1 MEYNFEISQLQKL
14 INLSIQLS
22 SERNLEKLIS
32 LIIQNAIDLLR
43 AERSTVFLLD
53 KEKNELYS
61 FVGVGLKKQ
70 EIRFPISQGIAGEV
84 VRTGK
89 ILLINDPY
97 QHSLFNPEIDQQ
109 TGFITRNILTIPLKN
124 YISETIGVF
133 QVLNKISGNFDEQDK
148 NYALAFASIA
158 AVAIE
163 NAQLIEQHKKQIVEL
178 EKAYKELKEAQETII
193 RQEKFAILG
202 RLAAGVSH
210 EIKNQLSIVM
220 AVEAIRKILP
230 ENPKIQLY
238 TDLIIEARNR
248 IVNMIDELRDFS
260 KRKDYEKSNIDL
272 KTLIKKTISICQFDK
287 DLEKMKLVYSQED
300 NEPAI
305 VNANPDKIQQV
316 LINLIRNAAHAS
328 EPKSKIEISLEQKND
343 NWVISVRDYGSGI
356 PEEIQQKIWEP
367 FFTTKAS
374 GTGLGLDICKK
385 IIKNHDGEI
394 WFESQVGVGT
404 TFFIELPL
412 VKADAENH

>member
-1 MEYNFEISQLQKL
+1 MEYNSEISKLQKL

-43 AERSTVFLLD
+43 AERSTILLFD

-70 EIRFPISQGIAGEV
+70 EIRFPIYKGIAGKV

-89 ILLINDPY
+89 VLLINDPY
-97 QHSLFNPEIDQQ
+97 QNSLFNPEIDQQ
-109 TGFITRNILTIPLKN
+109 TGFITRNILSVPLKN
-124 YISETIGVF
+124 YTGKTIGVF
-133 QVLNKISGNFDEQDK
+133 QVLNKISGNFDQQDE

-163 NAQLIEQHKKQIVEL
+163 NAQLIEQHKKQIEQL

-202 RLAAGVSH
+202 RLAAGISH
-210 EIKNQLSIVM
+210 EIKNQLSVVM
-220 AVEAIRKILP
+220 AVEAIKKILP
-230 ENPKIQLY
+230 ENPKVQLY
-238 TDLIIEARNR
+238 TDSIIEARNR
-248 IVNMIDELRDFS
+248 IVNMLDELRDFS
-260 KRKDYEKSNIDL
+260 KRKEYEKSNIDL
-272 KTLIKKTISICQFDK
+272 IALIKNTISICQFDK
-287 DLEKMKLVYSQED
+287 DLEKMKLVFSQKD

-316 LINLIRNAAHAS
+316 LINLLSNAAHAS
-328 EPKSKIEISLEQKND
+328 ESKSKIEISLELKND
-343 NWVISVRDYGSGI
+343 KWVISVRDYGSGI
-356 PEEIQQKIWEP
+356 PEEIQSKIWEP

-385 IIKNHDGEI
+385 IIENHDGKI
-394 WFESQVGVGT
+394 WFQSQPGVGT
-404 TFFIELPL
+404 TFYIELPL
-412 VKADAENH
+412 VKVDA

>member
-43 AERSTVFLLD
+43 AERSTIFLLD

-70 EIRFPISQGIAGEV
+70 EIRFPIYKGIAGEV

-89 ILLINDPY
+89 VLLINDPY
-97 QHSLFNPEIDQQ
+97 QNSLFNPEIDQQ
-109 TGFITRNILTIPLKN
+109 TGFITRNILSVPLKN
-124 YISETIGVF
+124 YTGETIGVF
-133 QVLNKISGNFDEQDK
+133 QVLNKISGNFDQQDE

-163 NAQLIEQHKKQIVEL
+163 NAQLIEQHKKQIEQL

-202 RLAAGVSH
+202 RLAAGISH
-210 EIKNQLSIVM
+210 EIKNQLSVVM
-220 AVEAIRKILP
+220 AVEAIKKILP
-230 ENPKIQLY
+230 ENPKVQLY

-248 IVNMIDELRDFS
+248 IVNMLDELRDFS
-260 KRKDYEKSNIDL
+260 KRKEYEKSNIDL
-272 KTLIKKTISICQFDK
+272 TALIKNTISICQFDK
-287 DLEKMKLVYSQED
+287 DLEKMKLVFSQKD

-316 LINLIRNAAHAS
+316 LINLLRNAAHAS
-328 EPKSKIEISLEQKND
+328 EPKSKIEISLELKND
-343 NWVISVRDYGSGI
+343 KWVISVRDYGSGI
-356 PEEIQQKIWEP
+356 PEEIQSKIWEP

-385 IIKNHDGEI
+385 IIENHDGKI
-394 WFESQVGVGT
+394 WFESQPGVGT
-404 TFFIELPL
+404 TFYIELPS
-412 VKADAENH
+412 VKVDA

>member
-1 MEYNFEISQLQKL
+1 MEYDFEISQLQKL

-43 AERSTVFLLD
+43 AERSTIFLLD

-70 EIRFPISQGIAGEV
+70 EIRFPIYKGIAGEV

-89 ILLINDPY
+89 VLLINDPY
-97 QHSLFNPEIDQQ
+97 QNSLFNPEIDQQ
-109 TGFITRNILTIPLKN
+109 TGFITRNILSLPLKN
-124 YISETIGVF
+124 YTGEKIGVF
-133 QVLNKISGNFDEQDK
+133 QVLNKISGNFDQQDE

-163 NAQLIEQHKKQIVEL
+163 NAQLIEQHKKQIEQL

-202 RLAAGVSH
+202 RLAAGISH
-210 EIKNQLSIVM
+210 EIKNQLSVVM
-220 AVEAIRKILP
+220 AVEAIKKILP
-230 ENPKIQLY
+230 ENPKVQLY

-248 IVNMIDELRDFS
+248 IVNMLDELRDFS
-260 KRKDYEKSNIDL
+260 KRKEYEKSNIDL
-272 KTLIKKTISICQFDK
+272 TALIKNTISICQFDK
-287 DLEKMKLVYSQED
+287 DLEKMKLVFSQKD

-305 VNANPDKIQQV
+305 VNANPDKIQQI
-316 LINLIRNAAHAS
+316 LINLLRNAAHAS
-328 EPKSKIEISLEQKND
+328 EPKSKIEISLELKND
-343 NWVISVRDYGSGI
+343 KWVISVRDYGSGI
-356 PEEIQQKIWEP
+356 PEEIQSKILEP

-385 IIKNHDGEI
+385 IIENHDGKI
-394 WFESQVGVGT
+394 WFESQPGIGT
-404 TFFIELPL
+404 TFYIELPS
-412 VKADAENH
+412 VKVDA

>member
-43 AERSTVFLLD
+43 AERSTIFLLD

-61 FVGVGLKKQ
+61 FVGVELKKQ
-70 EIRFPISQGIAGEV
+70 EIRFPISKGIAGEV

-89 ILLINDPY
+89 VLLINDPY
-97 QHSLFNPEIDQQ
+97 QNSLFNPEIDQQ
-109 TGFITRNILTIPLKN
+109 TGFITRNILSVPLKN
-124 YISETIGVF
+124 YTGETIGVF
-133 QVLNKISGNFDEQDK
+133 QVLNKISGNFNEQDE

-163 NAQLIEQHKKQIVEL
+163 NAQLIEQHKKQIEQL
-178 EKAYKELKEAQETII
+178 EEAYKKLKEAQETII

-202 RLAAGVSH
+202 RLAAGISH
-210 EIKNQLSIVM
+210 EIKNQLSVVM
-220 AVEAIRKILP
+220 AVEAIKKILP
-230 ENPKIQLY
+230 ENPKVQLY
-238 TDLIIEARNR
+238 TDLITEARNR
-248 IVNMIDELRDFS
+248 IVNMLDELRDFS
-260 KRKDYEKSNIDL
+260 KRKEYEKSNIDL
-272 KTLIKKTISICQFDK
+272 TALIKNTISICQFDK
-287 DLEKMKLVYSQED
+287 DLEKMKLVFSQKD

-316 LINLIRNAAHAS
+316 LINLLRNAAHAS
-328 EPKSKIEISLEQKND
+328 EPKSKIEISLELKND
-343 NWVISVRDYGSGI
+343 KWVISVRDYGSGI
-356 PEEIQQKIWEP
+356 PVEIQSKIWEP

-385 IIKNHDGEI
+385 IIENHDGKI
-394 WFESQVGVGT
+394 WFESQLGLGT
-404 TFFIELPL
+404 TFYIELPS
-412 VKADAENH
+412 VKVDVKN

>member
-1 MEYNFEISQLQKL
+1 MEYNSEISKLQKL

-43 AERSTVFLLD
+43 AERSTILLLD

-70 EIRFPISQGIAGEV
+70 EIRFPIYKGIAGEV

-89 ILLINDPY
+89 VLLINDPY
-97 QHSLFNPEIDQQ
+97 QNSLFNPEIDQQ
-109 TGFITRNILTIPLKN
+109 TGFITRNILSVPLKN
-124 YISETIGVF
+124 YTGETIGVF
-133 QVLNKISGNFDEQDK
+133 QVLNKISGNFDQQDE

-163 NAQLIEQHKKQIVEL
+163 NAQLIEQHKKQIEQL
-178 EKAYKELKEAQETII
+178 EKAYKELKEAQETLI

-202 RLAAGVSH
+202 RLAAGISH
-210 EIKNQLSIVM
+210 EIKNQLSVVM
-220 AVEAIRKILP
+220 AVEAIKKILP
-230 ENPKIQLY
+230 ENPKVQLY

-248 IVNMIDELRDFS
+248 IVNMLDELRDFS
-260 KRKDYEKSNIDL
+260 KRKEYEKSNIDL
-272 KTLIKKTISICQFDK
+272 IALIKNTISICQFDK
-287 DLEKMKLVYSQED
+287 DLEKMKLVFSQKD

-316 LINLIRNAAHAS
+316 LINLLRNAAHAS
-328 EPKSKIEISLEQKND
+328 ESKSKIEISLELKND
-343 NWVISVRDYGSGI
+343 KWVISVRDYGSGI
-356 PEEIQQKIWEP
+356 PEEIQSKIWEP

-385 IIKNHDGEI
+385 IIENHDGKI
-394 WFESQVGVGT
+394 WFESQPGVGT
-404 TFFIELPL
+404 TFYIELPS
-412 VKADAENH
+412 VKVDA